1 MKKTR
6 VLVFVLVIFLFV
18 TATSNLFAAGAKEQ
32 ENKIVAYS
40 AHEESIIEA
49 MTGMWAKTYPDTKLE
64 VIRMGSGEI
73 ISRVRAEAN
82 RPQGDV
88 IWSIGGEALEQNSDL
103 LEMYEP
109 KEWDQIEKVFKVGTN
124 WLPYTAIVMVFIVNT
139 DLLKDSEFPQT
150 WVDLAKVKK
159 GLIMANPAQS
169 GSAYMQLANVLT
181 IYGEEKGWQVI
192 ESIMQDILLSAS
204 SGAVPRVVADG
215 EYAVGVTLED
225 NAQRYVS
232 GGAPVKIVYAA
243 DGVVAAPDGVAKIK
257 GSPNPAG
264 AEMFLDWATSTEVQN
279 FLVEKMGRRPVHKG
293 AKSPA
298 GLPALS
304 TMNIVDYDFGWSANN
319 RDKYLTQ
326 FSELVMKLGL

>member
-1 MKKTR
+1 MKTKTFVILMVIC
-6 VLVFVLVIFLFV
+6 VLFIGS
-18 TATSNLFAAGAKEQ
+18 TTLFAAGAQ
-32 ENKIVAYS
+32 EKPTKIVAYS

-49 MTGMWAKTYPDTKLE
+49 MTGMWEKTYPDTKLE
-64 VIRMGSGEI
+64 VIRMGSGQI
-73 ISRVRAEAN
+73 ISRVRAEAS
-82 RPQGDV
+82 RPQADV

-109 KEWDQIEKVFKVGTN
+109 KEWDQIENVFKVGTN

-139 DLLKDSEFPQT
+139 DLLNESEFPQS

-159 GLIMANPAQS
+159 GLIMANPTQS

-181 IYGEEKGWQVI
+181 IYGEEKGWEVF
-192 ESIMQDILLSAS
+192 ESIMKDIFLSGS
-204 SGAVPRVVADG
+204 SGAVPRVVNDG

-225 NAQRYVS
+225 NAQRYVA
-232 GGAPVKIVYAA
+232 GGGPVKIVYPK

-257 GSPNPAG
+257 GAPNPQG

-298 GLPALS
+298 GLPSLS
-304 TMNIVDYDFGWSANN
+304 TIKTVDYDFGWSADN
-319 RDKYLTQ
+319 RDAYLKQ
-326 FSELVMKLGL
+326 FSDLVMKLGL